1 MLTVKLEVLSGNGIM
16 CGGHKKTRKFKTRHL
31 CDLLPNF
38 KIISLAKK
46 PKKYLKGRAN
56 FSKVANY

>member
-16 CGGHKKTRKFKTRHL
+16 CGGHKKTRHL
-31 CDLLPNF
+31 CDLLRNF